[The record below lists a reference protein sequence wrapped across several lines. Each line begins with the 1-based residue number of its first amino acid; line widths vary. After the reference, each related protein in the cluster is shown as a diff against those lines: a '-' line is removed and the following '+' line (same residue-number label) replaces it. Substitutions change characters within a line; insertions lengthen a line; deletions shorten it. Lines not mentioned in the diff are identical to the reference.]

1 MSGRLDGKVAVIT
14 GGCGAIGAA
23 ITQRFFREGAR
34 VAIVDVDAAKWEQLT
49 REHPE
54 FAGPVQF
61 VPADVFE
68 DGQVRGAMRTVV
80 ESFGRLDILVATVGG
95 SRDALIHKMSDEQWD
110 HVITLNLRT
119 TFLCCRAA
127 AAHMIEQGSGKIICM
142 SSRSAG
148 GNVGQVNYAAAKA
161 GIIGLTKSLA
171 REMARHRINVNCV
184 APGFIDSPRLAAM
197 PDKYRQMRI
206 ELNPFREAA
215 RPEDVAD
222 VILFLASDDARQVT
236 GQTIRIASW

>member
-1 MSGRLDGKVAVIT
+1 VAGRLEGRVAVIT

-23 ITQRFFREGAR
+23 VAERFVREGAK
-34 VAIVDVDAAKWEQLT
+34 VALVDVDVAKWEELT
-49 REHPE
+49 RTRRDL
-54 FAGPVQF
+54 ASTAQF
-61 VPADVFE
+61 FRADVSDE
-68 DGQVRGAMRTVV
+68 GQVREVVRKVV
-80 ESFGRLDILVATVGG
+80 ETYGRFDILVATVGG

-110 HVITLNLRT
+110 HVIALNLRT

-142 SSRSAG
+142 SSRAAE

-161 GIIGLTKSLA
+161 GIIGFTKSLA
-171 REMARHRINVNCV
+171 REMARYRINVNCV
-184 APGFIDSPRLAAM
+184 APGFVDSPRMASM
-197 PDKYRQMRI
+197 PERYRQMRI

-222 VILFLASDDARQVT
+222 VILFLASDEARQVT
-236 GQTIRIASW
+236 GQTLRVASW